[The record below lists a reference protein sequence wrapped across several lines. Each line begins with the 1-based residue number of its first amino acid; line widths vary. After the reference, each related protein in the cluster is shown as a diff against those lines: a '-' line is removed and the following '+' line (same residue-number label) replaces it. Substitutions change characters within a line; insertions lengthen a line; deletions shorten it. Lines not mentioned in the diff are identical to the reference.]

1 MPDNELDELA
11 DNFFC
16 HLHDHSHKDHEH
28 EQHCH
33 DHESNEKEL
42 IDSLN
47 PLRNIAKLRK
57 SILENDIFMVLNKNH
72 LGMNSIRDE
81 EGALKCSLCSFNIG
95 FKSMKSFFC

>member
-16 HLHDHSHKDHEH
+16 HLHDHSHKAH